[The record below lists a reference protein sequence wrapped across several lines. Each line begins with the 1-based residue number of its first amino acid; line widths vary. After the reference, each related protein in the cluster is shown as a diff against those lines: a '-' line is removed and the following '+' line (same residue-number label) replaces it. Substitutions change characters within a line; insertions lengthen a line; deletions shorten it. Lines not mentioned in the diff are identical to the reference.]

1 MEAKHIYIVKIIT
14 KKLLIYHHQYL
25 LSSTGRLKK
34 VICIFKTMTRNL
46 GSIYSLRQL
55 TFQLNKY
62 RRILI
67 KKFVSIL
74 SIAIYLNYL
83 KPGKQ
88 IGLKLEGRL
97 KDFHQS
103 AIMRHQLYKKMH
115 RQLFLVSRVCV

>member
-1 MEAKHIYIVKIIT
+1 MHSKNNHKEVADISSSVSLIQHGKT
-14 KKLLIYHHQYL
+14 KKSYL
-25 LSSTGRLKK
+25 HFQNNDREFGLYL
-34 VICIFKTMTRNL
+34 FL
-46 GSIYSLRQL
+46 EPL

-67 KKFVSIL
+67 KEFVSIL

-103 AIMRHQLYKKMH
+103 AIMRHQLYKKNA
-115 RQLFLVSRVCV
+115 RSTFSSIEGLCV

>member
-1 MEAKHIYIVKIIT
+1 MHSKNNHKEVADI
-14 KKLLIYHHQYL
+14 
-25 LSSTGRLKK
+25 SSSVSLGRLKK
-34 VICIFKTMTRNL
+34 VIFIFKIMTRNL

-67 KKFVSIL
+67 KEFVSIL

-103 AIMRHQLYKKMH
+103 AVMRHQLYKKTQG
-115 RQLFLVSRVCV
+115 QLFLVSRVSVC

>member
-1 MEAKHIYIVKIIT
+1 MEAKDICILKIIT

-34 VICIFKTMTRNL
+34 SYLHFQNNDREFGL
-46 GSIYSLRQL
+46 YLFLEPL

-67 KKFVSIL
+67 KEFVSIL